1 MDELIQ
7 NIKQLAETYSANLQ
21 RKIEE
26 RTEEM
31 KADDN
36 DHYLIYRVLGITNE
50 EGQLIDSYQN
60 TGRFLYK
67 YAGSFLEET
76 ATLCLNYKFPN
87 GIKTKVL
94 NTIGQRPKTF
104 EIDFL
109 NENDAIEVKW
119 RDATTDGDHIT
130 KEHTRVKV
138 IREYGYKPI
147 RIMFY
152 YPQREQAKRI
162 QETLKTL
169 YAGVKGEYYEG
180 HDAWMYL
187 EKYTGVDLKAILTQI
202 ANERTPENGNK

>member
-1 MDELIQ
+1 MNKLIQ
-7 NIKQLAETYSANLQ
+7 NIRILAERYSVDLKG
-21 RKIEE
+21 KIEA

-36 DHYLIYRVLGITNE
+36 SHYLIYRVLGITNE
-50 EGQLIDSYQN
+50 QGLLIDSYQN

-67 YAGSFLEET
+67 YAGSFLEDA
-76 ATLCLNYKFPN
+76 ATLCLNYKFPE
-87 GIKTKVL
+87 GIKTKIK
-94 NTIGQRPKTF
+94 NTIGISPKTF

-109 NENDAIEVKW
+109 NTNDAIEVKW

-138 IREYGYKPI
+138 IREHGFKPI

-152 YPQREQAKRI
+152 YPQREQAIRI

-169 YAGVKGEYYEG
+169 YAGVQGEYYGGNE
-180 HDAWMYL
+180 AWAFL
-187 EKYTGVDLKAILTQI
+187 QTYTGVDLKAILTQI
-202 ANERTPENGNK
+202 ANERTPENGN

>member
-7 NIKQLAETYSANLQ
+7 NIKNLAAVYSTNLKV
-21 RKIEE
+21 KIEA
-26 RTEEM
+26 RAEEM

-36 DHYLIYRVLGITNE
+36 AHYLIYRVLGISLQ
-50 EGQLIDSYQN
+50 EGQLIDQYQN

-67 YAGSFLEET
+67 YAGSFLEEA
-76 ATLCLNYKFPN
+76 ATLCLNYRFPD
-87 GIKTKVL
+87 GKKSKVE
-94 NTIGQRPKTF
+94 NTLGQRPKTF

-109 NENDAIEVKW
+109 NLNDAIEVKW

-138 IREYGYKPI
+138 IRKQGYKPI

-152 YPQREQAKRI
+152 YPQRDQAIRI

-169 YAGVKGEYYEG
+169 YAGVEGEYYGGDE
-180 HDAWMYL
+180 AWEYL
-187 EKYTGVDLKAILTQI
+187 KTYTGVDLKGILTEI
-202 ANERTPENGNK
+202 ANERTPQNGN

>member
-7 NIKQLAETYSANLQ
+7 NIKNLAVVYSTNLKV
-21 RKIEE
+21 KIEA

-36 DHYLIYRVLGITNE
+36 AHYLIYRVLGISLQ
-50 EGQLIDSYQN
+50 EGQLIDQYQN

-67 YAGSFLEET
+67 YAGSFLEEA
-76 ATLCLNYKFPN
+76 ATLCLNYRFPD
-87 GIKTKVL
+87 GKKSKVE
-94 NTIGQRPKTF
+94 NTLGQRPKTF

-109 NENDAIEVKW
+109 NLNDAIEVKW

-130 KEHTRVKV
+130 KERTRVKV
-138 IREYGYKPI
+138 IRKQGYKPI

-152 YPQREQAKRI
+152 YPQRDQAIRI

-169 YAGVKGEYYEG
+169 YAGVEGEYYGGDE
-180 HDAWMYL
+180 AWEYL
-187 EKYTGVDLKAILTQI
+187 KTYTGVDLKGILTEI
-202 ANERTPENGNK
+202 ANERTPQNGN